1 MSLPLAP
8 IVSIRRLSLVLGG
21 PAAACTRR
29 QAHSRDWDST
39 QNEAQSQRQH
49 TVGVRRVAAF
59 AVAFL
64 GSTAGAA
71 LQAAAG
77 GGRRRAA
84 AGGGGRGRAVGEAH
98 PWSQQQQPEE
108 VGGAGGDRGLR
119 WVRRPT
125 VARACRPLW
134 WPNRKHGI
142 IFRGKPQGLMS

>member
-84 AGGGGRGRAVGEAH
+84 AAVGGRWAKLTPGASSSSPRKSEAPVATVVCAGSAAPQLLVH
-98 PWSQQQQPEE
+98 VDPC
-108 VGGAGGDRGLR
+108 GG
-119 WVRRPT
+119 PT
-125 VARACRPLW
+125 A
-134 WPNRKHGI
+134 NTG
-142 IFRGKPQGLMS
+142 